1 MQLNELWNQT
11 FSSKK
16 DAELGWYESD
26 LSPSLSL
33 LNDMDLKGKTVFVAG
48 AGTSQLV
55 DELYDRG
62 ARLHLNDISAVAL
75 DQLKTRLGVASA
87 GMRFEVCDLGQKQ
100 NGVDT
105 PNAFDLWI
113 DRAVLH
119 FLTDDVQVQNY
130 FDRVR
135 ASLASGSYLLL
146 AQFAP
151 GGALRCNG
159 LPVRHWSRDQ
169 LQSVLGADFKWIQGF
184 DHTFINPKGEPR
196 PYTYALFQRNG

>member
-33 LNDMDLKGKTVFVAG
+33 LNDMDLKGLKVFVAG

-55 DELYDRG
+55 DELLLKG
-62 ARLHLNDISAVAL
+62 ARLTLNDISDVAL
-75 DQLKTRLGVASA
+75 GQLKQRLGPLAQTIEW
-87 GMRFEVCDLGQKQ
+87 EVGDLGQK
-100 NGVDT
+100 GVDT

-169 LQSVLGADFKWIQGF
+169 FQSVLGADFKWIQGF